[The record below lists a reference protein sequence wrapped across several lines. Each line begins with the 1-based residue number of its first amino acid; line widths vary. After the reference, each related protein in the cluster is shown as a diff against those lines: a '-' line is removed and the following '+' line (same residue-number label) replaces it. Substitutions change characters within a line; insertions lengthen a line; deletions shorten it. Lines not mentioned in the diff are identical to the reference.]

1 MGTKRAILG
10 IIVII
15 IIVWQAYEVGFK
27 DYLPTELPKIELPE
41 VEIPNIFPAFDS
53 SRIESLVFQY
63 TNEERVK
70 HGLSSLKNDN
80 KLASIARG
88 HSIDMGNRNYY
99 EHYTPEGLDPTD
111 RAKNVGYTCMKNYG
125 SYYTEGVAENI
136 AQHWLYTSY
145 MAIGVKTSY
154 SWHSEESLAREIV
167 DGWMQSQGHRENILH
182 KNYDRIG
189 IGIAITSADAVYA
202 TQNFC

>member
-70 HGLSSLKNDN
+70 HGLPSLKNDK
-80 KLASIARG
+80 KL
-88 HSIDMGNRNYY
+88 
-99 EHYTPEGLDPTD
+99 
-111 RAKNVGYTCMKNYG
+111 
-125 SYYTEGVAENI
+125 
-136 AQHWLYTSY
+136 
-145 MAIGVKTSY
+145 
-154 SWHSEESLAREIV
+154 
-167 DGWMQSQGHRENILH
+167 
-182 KNYDRIG
+182 
-189 IGIAITSADAVYA
+189 
-202 TQNFC
+202 